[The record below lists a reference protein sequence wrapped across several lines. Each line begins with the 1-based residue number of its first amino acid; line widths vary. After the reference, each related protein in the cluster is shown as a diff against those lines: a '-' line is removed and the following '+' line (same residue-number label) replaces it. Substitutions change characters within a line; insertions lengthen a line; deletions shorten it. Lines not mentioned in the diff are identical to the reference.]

1 MDLQHKS
8 CKPCKTMALR
18 ETTHTADSDLFRQE
32 LSNIINVRH
41 PLVQLAQQIDWQSCE
56 SRFDGLYAAG
66 LGRPGHPIRL
76 MVGLQL
82 LKHTCNVSD
91 EEVVATWVENPYWQY
106 FCGEQYFRHNLP
118 IDPSLMTGFRKR
130 IGETG
135 CEFILGLTLSA
146 GLATKTVAKSS
157 LAVVN
162 VDTTVQDKA
171 VTFPTDARLLHK
183 ARIAL
188 VRLASKQGIDLRQ
201 SYQRIGKI
209 AFVRSQRYAHA
220 RQINRAAAHTRKLRT
235 YLGRV
240 IRDIGR
246 KMTVDGQESSR
257 MTKLL
262 QVAARIHSQ
271 PRKRC
276 EGDPPKLYSVHAPEV
291 ECIAKGKA
299 HKQYEFGVKVGIVST
314 SKESFVLALK
324 SLPGNPYDGHT
335 LQSCIDQATRV
346 SGIAPKEAYA
356 DRGYRGHGCNTDSF
370 KVWISGSK
378 RGVTAAIQRKLKRR
392 NAVEPVIGHLKSD
405 GRLARNFLK
414 GIAGDAMNAL
424 LCGAGHNLRKI
435 LRKLRLF
442 WAFYGL
448 TMSQLLA
455 LILPLGTNSSKP
467 VLQLRGGQARISS
480 KDLKPGFSGTTN

>member
-1 MDLQHKS
+1 
-8 CKPCKTMALR
+8 MALR
-18 ETTHTADSDLFRQE
+18 ATTHTADSDLFRQE
-32 LSNIINVRH
+32 LANIINLRH
-41 PLVQLAQQIDWQSCE
+41 PLVQLSQKIDWQSCE
-56 SRFDGLYAAG
+56 SRFGGLYATG
-66 LGRPGHPIRL
+66 VGRPGHPIRL

-106 FCGEQYFRHNLP
+106 FCGEQYFRHELP

-130 IGETG
+130 IGEAG
-135 CEFILGLTLSA
+135 CEFILSLTLSA

-188 VRLASKQGIDLRQ
+188 VRLAQRQGIALRQ
-201 SYQRIGKI
+201 SYERIGRA

-220 RQINRAAAHTRKLRT
+220 RQINRANAQTRKLRT
-235 YLGRV
+235 YLGRI
-240 IRDIGR
+240 IRDIER
-246 KMTVDGQESSR
+246 KRTADESTPSR

-262 QVAARIHSQ
+262 QVATRIHTQ
-271 PRKRC
+271 PRKRS
-276 EGDPPKLYSVHAPEV
+276 EADPPKLYSVHAPEV

-314 SKESFVLALK
+314 SRESFVLAAK

-335 LQSCIDQATRV
+335 LQACIEQANRV
-346 SGIAPKEAYA
+346 TCVAPKEAYA
-356 DRGYRGHGCNTDSF
+356 DRGYKGHGCNTDSF

-378 RGVTAAIQRKLKRR
+378 RGVTPAIERKLKRR

-414 GIAGDAMNAL
+414 GIEGDAMNAL
-424 LCGAGHNLRKI
+424 LCGAGYNLRKI

-442 WAFYGL
+442 CALCGVTVRQFLVLLL
-448 TMSQLLA
+448 T
-455 LILPLGTNSSKP
+455 P
-467 VLQLRGGQARISS
+467 VTLVPIAAPQIQ
-480 KDLKPGFSGTTN
+480 

>member
-1 MDLQHKS
+1 
-8 CKPCKTMALR
+8 MALR
-18 ETTHTADSDLFRQE
+18 ETPQTADSDLFRQE
-32 LSNIINVRH
+32 LSNLIDLRH
-41 PLVQLAQQIDWQSCE
+41 PLVQLSQKIDWQSCE
-56 SRFDGLYAAG
+56 TRFVGLYAAG
-66 LGRPGHPIRL
+66 VGRPAHPIRL

-91 EEVVATWVENPYWQY
+91 EEVVASWVENPYWQY
-106 FCGEQYFRHNLP
+106 FCGEQYFRHDLP

-130 IGETG
+130 IGQAG

-157 LAVVN
+157 LAIVN

-188 VRLASKQGIDLRQ
+188 VRLAKRQGIELRQ
-201 SYQRIGKI
+201 SYERIGKA

-220 RQINRAAAHTRKLRT
+220 RQINRAAAQTRKLRT
-235 YLGRV
+235 YLGRI
-240 IRDIGR
+240 IRDIER
-246 KMTVDGQESSR
+246 KMHTDESTPSR
-257 MTKLL
+257 MTRLL
-262 QVAARIHSQ
+262 QVASRIHTQ
-271 PRKRC
+271 PRKRS

-299 HKQYEFGVKVGIVST
+299 HKQYEFGVKVGVVST
-314 SKESFVLALK
+314 SKESFVLAAK

-335 LQSCIDQATRV
+335 LQACIEQARRV
-346 SGIAPKEAYA
+346 TGIAPTEAYA
-356 DRGYRGHGCNTDSF
+356 DRGYKGHGCHTDFF

-378 RGVTAAIQRKLKRR
+378 RGVTKAIERKLKRR
-392 NAVEPVIGHLKSD
+392 NAVEPVIGHMKSD

-414 GIAGDAMNAL
+414 GVEGDAMNAL

-435 LRKLRLF
+435 LKKLRLLCAQLGISMQRLLNVCHIELA
-442 WAFYGL
+442 AFK
-448 TMSQLLA
+448 SLA
-455 LILPLGTNSSKP
+455 
-467 VLQLRGGQARISS
+467 A
-480 KDLKPGFSGTTN
+480 

>member
-1 MDLQHKS
+1 
-8 CKPCKTMALR
+8 MALR

-32 LSNIINVRH
+32 LNNLIDLRH
-41 PLVQLAQQIDWQSCE
+41 PLVQLSQKIDWQSCE
-56 SRFDGLYAAG
+56 SRFGGLYAAG
-66 LGRPGHPIRL
+66 VGRPGHPIRL
-76 MVGLQL
+76 MVALQL

-106 FCGEQYFRHNLP
+106 FCGEQYFRHDLP

-130 IGETG
+130 IGEAG

-157 LAVVN
+157 LAIVN

-171 VTFPTDARLLHK
+171 VSFPTDARLLHK

-188 VRLASKQGIDLRQ
+188 VRLAQRQGVDLRQ
-201 SYQRIGKI
+201 SYERIGKA

-220 RQINRAAAHTRKLRT
+220 RQINRANAQTRKLRT
-235 YLGRV
+235 YLGRI
-240 IRDIGR
+240 IRDIER
-246 KMTVDGQESSR
+246 KRPCDEPTPSR

-262 QVAARIHSQ
+262 QVASRIHTQ
-271 PRKRC
+271 PRRRA

-314 SKESFVLALK
+314 SRESFVLAAK

-335 LQSCIDQATRV
+335 LQACIDQATRV
-346 SGIAPKEAYA
+346 TGVVPQEAYA
-356 DRGYRGHGCNTDSF
+356 DRGYKGHGCNTNTF

-378 RGVTAAIQRKLKRR
+378 RGVTEAIQRKLKRR

-414 GIAGDAMNAL
+414 GVEGDAMNAL
-424 LCGAGHNLRKI
+424 LCGAGHNIRKI

-442 WAFYGL
+442 CALCGL
-448 TMSQLLA
+448 TLRQMLA
-455 LILPLGTNSSKP
+455 LLLPPAMLAPNTAP
-467 VLQLRGGQARISS
+467 RIQ
-480 KDLKPGFSGTTN
+480 